1 VDLTELTIETFR
13 DRVGQTFTDDE
24 SGAELT
30 LEEVEDLTPVAKN
43 VPADSRAPFSLVF
56 TAPGE
61 TVAPQG
67 IRSLRHEELGELP
80 LFLVPI
86 AQDAAGVRYQAI
98 FS

>member
-1 VDLTELTIETFR
+1 MDLTELTIETFR

-30 LEEVEDLTPVAKN
+30 LHEVTDLTPVARN
-43 VPADSRAPFSLVF
+43 VPGDSRTPFSLMF
-56 TAPGE
+56 TSATE

-67 IRSLRHEELGELP
+67 IRPLRHAELGELS

-86 AQDAAGVRYQAI
+86 AQDAAGVRYQAV

>member
-1 VDLTELTIETFR
+1 MDLTELTIETFR

-30 LEEVEDLTPVAKN
+30 LDEVEDLTPVAKN
-43 VPADSRAPFSLVF
+43 VPADSRTPFSLVF
-56 TAPGE
+56 VTPGE

-67 IRSLRHEELGELP
+67 IRALRHADLGELS

-86 AQDAAGVRYQAI
+86 GQDAAGVRYQAI